1 MRNAKQVT
9 KVALAAMLVAGWAAA
24 QAQSTVSYGRIS
36 AVRTVDVA
44 SQSAPTTGTLVGGT
58 IGLVSGRNQ
67 SASNQALRAGTGA
80 MAGQRIAR
88 NNSGTT
94 AFEYT
99 IVQGGRT
106 ITVVTSEAGM
116 RVGDCVAVEQ
126 GAFNNLR
133 LVDDARCAPARAPAP
148 RPTSTPATTPAAL
161 PAPAPA
167 PASAVQ
173 EANACVAAKD
183 ALLAAETDEAF
194 DRAERRMRLLCAD

>member
-9 KVALAAMLVAGWAAA
+9 KVALAAMLVASWAAA
-24 QAQSTVSYGRIS
+24 QAQSTVSYGRIT

-44 SQSAPTTGTLVGGT
+44 SQSAPTGGAMLGGT

-67 SASNQALRAGTGA
+67 SSSNQALRAGAGA
-80 MAGQRIAR
+80 LAGQRIAR
-88 NNSGTT
+88 ANSGTT

-99 IVQGGRT
+99 ILQGTRT
-106 ITVVTSEAGM
+106 ITMVTSEAGL
-116 RVGDCVAVEQ
+116 RVGDCVSVEQ

-148 RPTSTPATTPAAL
+148 RPAPAAA

-167 PASAVQ
+167 PDNAVR
-173 EANACVAAKD
+173 EANACVAAKES
-183 ALLAAETDEAF
+183 LLAAETDEAF
-194 DRAERRMRLLCAD
+194 DRAERRVRLLCAD